1 MEKNSPA
8 NASLKDAYSLFV
20 FGIRTQI
27 TRDYYLRR
35 LKTFFDF
42 IKLLP
47 EETMEAR
54 CNYFAA
60 IGIKDH
66 DWTFTKIVSFL
77 QFQKGRVE
85 RQEISAATLR
95 NFVKSIKLFCEMSD
109 VAVPWK
115 KITRGLP
122 KFRRFADD
130 RAPTIEEIRRMIEY
144 PDRRMKAII
153 YVMSSSGIR
162 LGAWDYL
169 RWRDIVPV
177 LKDSKIVAAKV
188 TVYSGDE
195 EEYISF
201 ITPEAYFELEKFI
214 QYRKES
220 NIEKKQVKSLTKT
233 LG

>member
-1 MEKNSPA
+1 MEKNSDVVG
-8 NASLKDAYSLFV
+8 SLKDAYSLFV

-35 LKTFFDF
+35 LRTFFDF

-60 IGIKDH
+60 VGIKDH

-77 QFQKGRVE
+77 QFQKERVE

-109 VAVPWK
+109 VPIPWK

-130 RAPTIEEIRRMIEY
+130 RAPTIDPISPNDICTSF
-144 PDRRMKAII
+144 AI
-153 YVMSSSGIR
+153 S
-162 LGAWDYL
+162 L
-169 RWRDIVPV
+169 IVLPS
-177 LKDSKIVAAKV
+177 L
-188 TVYSGDE
+188 
-195 EEYISF
+195 YIF
-201 ITPEAYFELEKFI
+201 ITSSCFSSLFI
-214 QYRKES
+214 CAKNNS
-220 NIEKKQVKSLTKT
+220 FNLLITTSLILNCYPFVT
-233 LG
+233 L